1 MCIALRLSAKNTI
14 RICYFSAGITNRLIW
29 CKGLVWVKVQLSSEC
44 VFRITAK
51 LVTLISPF
59 TAARTQH
66 LTVVLGAWWCVTDVA
81 PMCRMYVC
89 NFAIISKSFDLNFP
103 YSLQEEPNVL

>member
-1 MCIALRLSAKNTI
+1 MVQGAGVGQSA
-14 RICYFSAGITNRLIW
+14 AVH
-29 CKGLVWVKVQLSSEC
+29 CKC
-44 VFRITAK
+44 VFRIAAK

-66 LTVVLGAWWCVTDVA
+66 LTVVLGAWWCVTDVS

-89 NFAIISKSFDLNFP
+89 NFAIISKLFDLNFP
-103 YSLQEEPNVL
+103 FSLQEEPNVL